1 MDNFSIELGKKDA
14 EHFIAG
20 EQIEYKP
27 FVAMSDLYMVRK
39 TVALDYQS
47 FQDTINEIDPDLWQK
62 IDDAATRHADD
73 HNTRFDYNEYA
84 LGFTEGVSNVWDK
97 IRDDIL
103 S

>member
-14 EHFIAG
+14 EQFIAA

-27 FVAMSDLYMVRK
+27 FVAISDLYMVRK
-39 TVALDYQS
+39 TVALDYQT
-47 FQDTINEIDPDLWQK
+47 FQDTVSELDPDLWQK
-62 IDDAATRHADD
+62 IDESASQHADEYD
-73 HNTRFDYNEYA
+73 TRFDYNEYT